1 MNCRH
6 CGTELTHVFADL
18 GHCPPSNAMLTAAQ
32 LAEPEQHYPLKTYV
46 CDNCWLVQIGEVKK
60 AVEIF
65 GEEYTYFSSY
75 STSWLE
81 HARRYVEMM
90 RARFHFDENSLVME
104 AASNDGY
111 LLQYFHQH
119 GVPVLGIDPTAN
131 TARIAADKGVP
142 TVVDFF
148 TTRLARELVA
158 QGRRADLLICNNVLA
173 HVPDMNDFV
182 GGMQQVL
189 KPDGVATLEFPHLL
203 NLVEDCQFDTI
214 YHEHFSYLSL
224 STVARVFAAQ
234 GLTVFDVQEL
244 PTHGGSLRVFARHSA
259 DHSKP
264 ITEAVRELLAREQ
277 AAGMQTLEYYQDFQ
291 PRVDTVRAEFLEFL
305 LEQRRAGKKVVGY
318 GAAAKGNTLLNYCGI
333 QGTDLMPLV
342 VDASPYKQGKF
353 LPGSHIPVLSPE
365 AIRAEKPDFVVIL
378 PWNISA
384 EVADNLGYIRAW
396 GGQFVTAIPS
406 LHVFSEVHASRVRTA
421 PVC

>member
-1 MNCRH
+1 
-6 CGTELTHVFADL
+6 
-18 GHCPPSNAMLTAAQ
+18 MLTAAQ
-32 LAEPEQHYPLKTYV
+32 LEEPEQHYPLKTYV

-90 RARFHFDENSLVME
+90 RSRFHFDENSLVME

-111 LLQYFHQH
+111 LLQYFRQH
-119 GVPVLGIDPTAN
+119 GVPVLGVDPTAN

-158 QGRRADLLICNNVLA
+158 EGRRADLLICNNVLA

-182 GGMQQVL
+182 GGMQLVL

-203 NLVEDCQFDTI
+203 NLVDDCQFDTI

-277 AAGMQTLEYYQDFQ
+277 AAGMLTLEYYQDFQ

-333 QGTDLMPLV
+333 QGTDLMPIV

-365 AIRAEKPDFVVIL
+365 AIREEKPDFVVIL

-384 EVADNLGYIRAW
+384 EVADNLSYIQDW

>member
-1 MNCRH
+1 
-6 CGTELTHVFADL
+6 
-18 GHCPPSNAMLTAAQ
+18 MLSAAQ
-32 LAEPEQHYPLKTYV
+32 LEEPELNYPLKTYV
-46 CDNCWLVQIGEVKK
+46 CDSCWLVQIGEVKK

-90 RARFHFDENSLVME
+90 MTRFGFGEDSLVME

-111 LLQYFHQH
+111 LLQYFHRQ

-131 TARIAADKGVP
+131 TARIAADRGVR

-148 TTRLARELVA
+148 TAQLARELVG
-158 QGRRADLLICNNVLA
+158 QGQQADLLIGNNVLA

-182 GGMQQVL
+182 SGIQQVL
-189 KPDGVATLEFPHLL
+189 KPEGVATLEFPHLL
-203 NLVEDCQFDTI
+203 NLVTDCQFDTI

-234 GLTVFDVQEL
+234 GLTIFDVQEL
-244 PTHGGSLRVFARHSA
+244 PTHGGSLRIFARHTA
-259 DHSKP
+259 DHTKP
-264 ITEAVRELLAREQ
+264 VTEAVRELLARER
-277 AAGMQTLEYYQDFQ
+277 AAGMLTLEYYQDFQ
-291 PRVDTVRAEFLEFL
+291 PRVESVRAEFLEFL
-305 LEQRRAGKKVVGY
+305 LEQRRLGKKVVGY

-333 QGTDLMPLV
+333 QGTDLMPVV
-342 VDASPYKQGKF
+342 VDASPYKQGKY

-365 AIRAEKPDFVVIL
+365 AIREEQPDFVVIL

-384 EVADNLGYIRAW
+384 EVADNLSYIRTW

-406 LHVFSEVHASRVRTA
+406 LHIFSEVHASRARTA